1 MDVKFFRKYSPIF
14 RNCCKRH
21 DHEYIRS
28 SLDSFK
34 FILKSPIEIYQTKH
48 VTLTT
53 TKIKEHEKKVK
64 MSLASLVRALQ

>member
-1 MDVKFFRKYSPIF
+1 MLNFLGVYSPIF

-21 DHEYIRS
+21 DHQYIRS

-48 VTLTT
+48 VTLST
-53 TKIKEHEKKVK
+53 TKIKEHEKEVE